1 MTDEPSTPGES
12 PNGIWASSLAD
23 LVSYRHL
30 GCTSQQVD
38 RDHAVG
44 TMRLRRDMR
53 SSAGLLSAP
62 VTIAMLDTAGICID
76 RVYFLGLTHIEVQ
89 LLDPAADVHTLRVQ
103 GTVVRWARTQVFT
116 EATFVSDADP
126 TRVIGVGVADW
137 AVIAPTPEGFVYI
150 DPSRAEEVDESQLP
164 PLPLAYDA
172 TPIDG
177 GHEISIL
184 SSRIGGVA
192 LHHGPSLVTLE
203 ATAME
208 LAAATGA
215 GSLAVEHASVRIVKA
230 GTAGPFRTSGTIVH
244 DGASVLVRTE
254 LIDHGNGNTLVAV
267 AHHRL
272 RRGN

>member
-1 MTDEPSTPGES
+1 MTDQPNTPGES
-12 PNGIWASSLAD
+12 PNGIWASSVAELI
-23 LVSYRHL
+23 SYRHL
-30 GCTSQQVD
+30 GCTSQQID

-53 SSAGLLSAP
+53 SSGGLLTAP

-76 RVYFLGLTHIEVQ
+76 RVYFLGLTHIEIQ

-103 GTVVRWARTQVFT
+103 GTVVRWARTQLFT
-116 EATFVSDADP
+116 EATFVSDDDP

-137 AVIAPTPEGFVYI
+137 AVIAPTPDGFVYT
-150 DPSRAEEVDESQLP
+150 DPARAEEVDESQLP

-177 GHEISIL
+177 GYEITAL

-192 LHHGPSLVTLE
+192 LHHGPLLVTLE
-203 ATAME
+203 ATALD
-208 LAAATGA
+208 LAAAAGA

-230 GTAGPFRTSGTIVH
+230 GTAGPFRTSGTIVR

-254 LIDHGNGNTLVAV
+254 LVDLGNSNIVVAV

-272 RRGN
+272 RRES